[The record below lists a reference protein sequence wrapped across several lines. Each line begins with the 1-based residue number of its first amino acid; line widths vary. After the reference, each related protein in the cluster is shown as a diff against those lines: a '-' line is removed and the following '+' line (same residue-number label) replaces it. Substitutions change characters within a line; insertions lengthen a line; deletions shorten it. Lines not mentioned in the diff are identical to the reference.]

1 MEKNK
6 YFTVNRV
13 VLIGVLSAMV
23 FVLTKFISIP
33 IPSPLG
39 KTALSV
45 GNAMCLL
52 SSLLFG
58 PIVGGLSAGIGNALV
73 DLSDP
78 AWAPEFWIT
87 FITKF
92 MMALVTGLL
101 MHRVRLGS
109 EKLRIWGAS
118 LAGSLT
124 YCLLYV
130 TKNVLSG
137 YFVKGFTWQVAMAET
152 LTVKLPVTLANAV
165 IATICAALLYLAM
178 KPALR
183 KAHLPGLAE

>member
-1 MEKNK
+1 MDKNR

-13 VLIGVLSAMV
+13 VLIGVLAAMV

-58 PIVGGLSAGIGNALV
+58 PVVGSLSAGIGNALV

-87 FITKF
+87 FINKF
-92 MMALVTGLL
+92 MMALVAGLL
-101 MHRVRLGS
+101 MHKVRLGG
-109 EKLRIWGAS
+109 EKLRAWGAS
-118 LAGSLT
+118 LAGSLA

-130 TKNVLSG
+130 IKNILSG
-137 YFVKGFTWQVAMAET
+137 YLVKGFTWQVAIAET
-152 LTVKLPVTLANAV
+152 VTVKLPVTLANAV
-165 IATICAALLYLAM
+165 IATVCAALLYLAM

-183 KAHLPGLAE
+183 RAHIVGLAD

>member
-87 FITKF
+87 FINKF

-101 MHRVRLGS
+101 MHRPRQLMTGPGD
-109 EKLRIWGAS
+109 RPRGGPGTGGRNGPPGIFQNA
-118 LAGSLT
+118 LT
-124 YCLLYV
+124 
-130 TKNVLSG
+130 
-137 YFVKGFTWQVAMAET
+137 W
-152 LTVKLPVTLANAV
+152 
-165 IATICAALLYLAM
+165 
-178 KPALR
+178 
-183 KAHLPGLAE
+183 

>member
-58 PIVGGLSAGIGNALV
+58 PIVGGLSAGIGNA
-73 DLSDP
+73 
-78 AWAPEFWIT
+78 WWI
-87 FITKF
+87 
-92 MMALVTGLL
+92 
-101 MHRVRLGS
+101 
-109 EKLRIWGAS
+109 
-118 LAGSLT
+118 
-124 YCLLYV
+124 
-130 TKNVLSG
+130 
-137 YFVKGFTWQVAMAET
+137 
-152 LTVKLPVTLANAV
+152 
-165 IATICAALLYLAM
+165 
-178 KPALR
+178 
-183 KAHLPGLAE
+183 